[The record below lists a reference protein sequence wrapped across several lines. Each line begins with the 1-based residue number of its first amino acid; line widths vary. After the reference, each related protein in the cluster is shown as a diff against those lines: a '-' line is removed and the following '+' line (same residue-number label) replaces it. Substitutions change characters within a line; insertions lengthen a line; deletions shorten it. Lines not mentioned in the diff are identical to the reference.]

1 MSRIECILYS
11 CALDFVSVPF
21 LCFFEWSKKFSFWIL
36 DEVNVNGG
44 GALHDIAEIFGVTS
58 IVLRVDKVCWRIAS
72 WHFRR
77 ENNIQ
82 QSNSSINCHLEFA
95 SKFHQVSS
103 SKIQQENLLLHVK
116 NNRMGTETK
125 TNAHQYIRYTF

>member
-1 MSRIECILYS
+1 MWKE
-11 CALDFVSVPF
+11 
-21 LCFFEWSKKFSFWIL
+21 
-36 DEVNVNGG
+36 GG

-82 QSNSSINCHLEFA
+82 ESNSSINCHLEFA
-95 SKFHQVSS
+95 SSFMRLSS

-116 NNRMGTETK
+116 NNRMDTETK
-125 TNAHQYIRYTF
+125 TKAHQYIRYVFFNTFFFRIDLKHKLD